1 MNKTIFR
8 VEIRIGNIFINPN
21 VISHIVQP
29 PLQHGNVSRA
39 CFFSLFLQIF
49 FVKYNFHEIF
59 REIDFD
65 LKFFWIEFASS
76 DIIIRMMT
84 DRILCLADSE
94 SILEQCSLTTSIFGN
109 PILWDTSH
117 YSYYRIKKQEAKF
130 KSLWKCRHPKCKA
143 RVHTNDIENVIIRRR
158 NEHSHQNQNV
168 LTLND
173 IKLIEK

>member
-1 MNKTIFR
+1 MFR
-8 VEIRIGNIFINPN
+8 ERV
-21 VISHIVQP
+21 
-29 PLQHGNVSRA
+29 
-39 CFFSLFLQIF
+39 FFFFLATF
-49 FVKYNFHEIF
+49 FVKYYFHVIF

-65 LKFFWIEFASS
+65 LLWIEFASS